1 MSECC
6 EKFLTWGKFTWNFS
20 SVILLSKSSPHQFQS
35 WRSRTDEIFVV
46 SPFSLFV
53 FSTLKCHERSK
64 KKCEG
69 KQRIF
74 KGFYSRSNL
83 SGISCQIYYYM
94 FETWRQTWLF
104 PLKKMV
110 GKNSLK
116 KPACMSRTTLAERST
131 EPNWKRLAKAS
142 NATWETFRQSF
153 SFQTSKKSFCAV
165 SLLCHSCYEQ
175 IGTQW
180 WKILQKSLILADKA
194 VRHFKAFLVT
204 LRCKRC
210 VQNLNHDELRGAF
223 SPKKKS

>member
-1 MSECC
+1 MSVVRSSWLE
-6 EKFLTWGKFTWNFS
+6 ENSLGIFLVSFFS
-20 SVILLSKSSPHQFQS
+20 QSLQFQS
-35 WRSRTDEIFVV
+35 WSRTDEIFVV

-64 KKCEG
+64 KNAKASREF
-69 KQRIF
+69 F

-153 SFQTSKKSFCAV
+153 SFQTSKNRFV
-165 SLLCHSCYEQ
+165 RFLCSA
-175 IGTQW
+175 IVAMS
-180 WKILQKSLILADKA
+180 K
-194 VRHFKAFLVT
+194 
-204 LRCKRC
+204 
-210 VQNLNHDELRGAF
+210 
-223 SPKKKS
+223 

>member
-1 MSECC
+1 MSVVRSSWLE
-6 EKFLTWGKFTWNFS
+6 ENSLGIFPVSFFS
-20 SVILLSKSSPHQFQS
+20 QSLQFQS
-35 WRSRTDEIFVV
+35 WSRTDEIFVV

-83 SGISCQIYYYM
+83 SGISCQIYYM

-153 SFQTSKKSFCAV
+153 SFQTSKNRFV
-165 SLLCHSCYEQ
+165 RFLCSA
-175 IGTQW
+175 IVAMS
-180 WKILQKSLILADKA
+180 K
-194 VRHFKAFLVT
+194 
-204 LRCKRC
+204 
-210 VQNLNHDELRGAF
+210 
-223 SPKKKS
+223 